1 MKLVNLKCSLRSE
14 ALLSVLSDN
23 ERVNRGVI
31 FDEKL
36 GRPLMHIKE
45 KGGAVKIKCELTR
58 RATKDDGFLE
68 GTYFK
73 GRIRDTADGCCVSG
87 VILTAP
93 IFHSIIALLFIV
105 FVVQCFVV
113 GGFTP
118 IPLIMLA
125 FDIVMFYTEFKKQ
138 GLIFRYILRAIRRAE
153 ADLAGKPADTPDGE

>member
-1 MKLVNLKCSLRSE
+1 MKLVNLKCQLSRDE
-14 ALLSVLSDN
+14 LLSVLSDN

-36 GRPLMHIKE
+36 GRPLMHLKE
-45 KGGAVKIKCELTR
+45 KGSAIKIKCELTR
-58 RATKDDGFLE
+58 RATRDDGFLE

-73 GRIRDTADGCCVSG
+73 GKIKDTEDGSVISG

-105 FVVQCFVV
+105 FVVQCFIV

-118 IPLIMLA
+118 IPVIMLA

-138 GLIFRYILRAIRRAE
+138 GFIFRYILRAIKRGE
-153 ADLAGKPADTPDGE
+153 ADLTRESRADADNE